1 MNGGGVQGLLDEN
14 GEKAS
19 QLSPEE
25 KQVIEDEFA
34 EIYKNDP
41 QLKNVL
47 GGDPSQLTTVEK
59 FQILEAYKKG
69 GGV

>member
-47 GGDPSQLTTVEK
+47 GGDPS
-59 FQILEAYKKG
+59 
-69 GGV
+69 